1 MFEHVLQVISQWLMD
16 QPPLG
21 HKAPR
26 PGMGRLVVCPAC
38 PAFFPTPSPMSSRH
52 TYDNTFSINYGIPQ
66 ACASGLLG
74 CGDCETE
81 RGNQKIPWRVPLRWS
96 ELCIIFSPLHCW
108 IGSEGKRDWCQGS
121 PVPRWMPS
129 EAYWS
134 LAWYLGAERVKTF
147 ETCPVPWEHLLL
159 PHNLHVQ
166 VYHMCSLADSDCLD
180 CGIWLPLTSNIVNIF
195 NILLQ
200 YKPIEYC
207 RSGCLFLKL
216 AVAIVSIPYCT
227 ARSGWVFATVE
238 RSIGWNHSTGTQSLA
253 AAPEGQIMLL
263 CSNEP

>member
-1 MFEHVLQVISQWLMD
+1 MD

-26 PGMGRLVVCPAC
+26 PGMGRLMVCPAC
-38 PAFFPTPSPMSSRH
+38 PAFFPTPSPMSSRQ

-121 PVPRWMPS
+121 PVPRWMPPK
-129 EAYWS
+129 AYWS
-134 LAWYLGAERVKTF
+134 LAWYLGAQRVKTC
-147 ETCPVPWEHLLL
+147 ETCPVPWEHPLL

-180 CGIWLPLTSNIVNIF
+180 CGIWLPLTSNILNIF

-216 AVAIVSIPYCT
+216 AVAIVSILYYQ
-227 ARSGWVFATVE
+227 VF
-238 RSIGWNHSTGTQSLA
+238 
-253 AAPEGQIMLL
+253 
-263 CSNEP
+263 